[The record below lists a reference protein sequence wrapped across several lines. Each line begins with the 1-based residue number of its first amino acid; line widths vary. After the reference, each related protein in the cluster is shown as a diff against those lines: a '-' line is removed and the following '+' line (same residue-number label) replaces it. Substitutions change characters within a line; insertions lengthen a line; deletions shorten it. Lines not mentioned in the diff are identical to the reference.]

1 MDLEKLDKEIAKVQ
15 DLMAV
20 VDAGTED
27 YKFLIQRLSD
37 LEDLRRKL
45 NNEDPE
51 MIKALAEQN
60 KVDAQVAALDL
71 QEDEG
76 EKNRKHSKMM
86 MLWKALG
93 IVGLTFLGH
102 ILDESSIPRK
112 ADQKMREIFWK
123 EKD

>member
-112 ADQKMREIFWK
+112 AIDILRSYS
-123 EKD
+123 

>member
-1 MDLEKLDKEIAKVQ
+1 
-15 DLMAV
+15 MAV

-112 ADQKMREIFWK
+112 ADQKLREIFWK

>member
-112 ADQKMREIFWK
+112 ADQKLREIFWK

>member
-51 MIKALAEQN
+51 MIRALAEQN

-86 MLWKALG
+86 MFWKALG

>member
-51 MIKALAEQN
+51 MIRALAEQN

-86 MLWKALG
+86 ILWKALG

>member
-51 MIKALAEQN
+51 MIRALAEQN
-60 KVDAQVAALDL
+60 KVDAQIAALDL

-86 MLWKALG
+86 MFWKALG

>member
-51 MIKALAEQN
+51 MIRALAEQN

>member
-1 MDLEKLDKEIAKVQ
+1 MDLEKLDKEIVKVQ

>member
-1 MDLEKLDKEIAKVQ
+1 MDLEKLNKEIAKVQ

-112 ADQKMREIFWK
+112 ADQKLREIFWK